1 MTIPLTPPLS
11 PSRERAIEGNMKFA
25 VVEYSSKTKKIWRH
39 TEKRPNYLCDPIHE
53 IDPTSFG
60 CYVSAFEGE
69 HVPLVS
75 LITGTQ
81 VFLPLRIYRKIMK
94 RITGAWP
101 TYSISYLQQFDV
113 LLVVYQISDGHEMVA
128 LLQRLRAEHP
138 SQIIIGVPTQPY
150 GILREY
156 WDKTPEALTEMREFI
171 RACHTFI
178 TIVKRTLPKW
188 ERISRTP
195 MLYMPQPYPTAFAS
209 RMFRERDQKSNIIF
223 VAGVTGRD
231 NIIKGQIVAAQLQKK
246 FPAYRIQMAQV
257 EGMDLDVKNLSGSTY
272 DVLPFQPWQEHLA
285 MLSRVALVINTD
297 YTETRGRVQADCAAV
312 GTVSIGANS
321 DAQEDLFPKL
331 PADRNTSTAQL
342 VLQGEQLLG
351 DTSYYS
357 EIARTAQQRLAQYD
371 YEPSK
376 ERMEELVQAIKMTL

>member
-1 MTIPLTPPLS
+1 
-11 PSRERAIEGNMKFA
+11 MKFA
-25 VVEYSSKTKKIWRH
+25 VIEYSSKTRKIWRH
-39 TEKRPNYLCDPIHE
+39 SAERPNYLCDPIKE

-69 HVPLVS
+69 HIPLIS
-75 LITGTQ
+75 LITGTD
-81 VFLPLRIYRKIMK
+81 VFMPVRFYRKIMK
-94 RITGAWP
+94 RITGTWP
-101 TYSISYLQQFDV
+101 VYDISYLKQFDA

-128 LLQRLRAEHP
+128 LAKRLRVEHP

-156 WDKTPEALTEMREFI
+156 WDTRPDALSQMRDFM
-171 RACHTFI
+171 RSCHTFI

-195 MLYMPQPYPTAFAS
+195 IVYMPQPYPKAFAENF
-209 RMFRERDQKSNIIF
+209 FRTRDQKSNIIF

-231 NIIKGQIVAAQLQKK
+231 SITRGQLAAAQLQKK
-246 FPAYRIQMAQV
+246 FPAYRIQMAKVPDMQ
-257 EGMDLDVKNLSGSTY
+257 LDTKNLEGTTY
-272 DVLPFQPWQEHLA
+272 DIIPFQPWQEHLA

-331 PADRNTSTAQL
+331 AADRTTNIQQL
-342 VLQGEQLLG
+342 VRQGEQLLG
-351 DTSYYS
+351 DASYYA
-357 EIARTAQQRLAQYD
+357 EIVRTARQRLAQYD

-376 ERMEELVQAIKMTL
+376 QRMEELIKNIQSTL